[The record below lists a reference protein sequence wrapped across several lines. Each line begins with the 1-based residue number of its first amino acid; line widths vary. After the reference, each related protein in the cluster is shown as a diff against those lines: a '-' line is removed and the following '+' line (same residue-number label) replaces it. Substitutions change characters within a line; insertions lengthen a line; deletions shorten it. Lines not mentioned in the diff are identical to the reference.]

1 MGPMAVLRRHL
12 FDPTSEER
20 KRLKNKI
27 SGVFMGRV
35 QLWGF
40 TVEMAL
46 VVHAK
51 IFISKIVV
59 KEKHYT
65 TSEYSRVNP
74 YIRWPNRSKAGLRRP
89 CVLVVGLLVARK
101 SKDSKKNSKYSPK
114 AQNDSSNSHVILISI
129 PTHWRFPMLYER
141 YRV

>member
-1 MGPMAVLRRHL
+1 MDEAQQSRKEEYLMGPMAVLRRHHL

-27 SGVFMGRV
+27 FGVFMGMV

-51 IFISKIVV
+51 IFISKIV
-59 KEKHYT
+59 EKRT
-65 TSEYSRVNP
+65 P
-74 YIRWPNRSKAGLRRP
+74 L
-89 CVLVVGLLVARK
+89 
-101 SKDSKKNSKYSPK
+101 
-114 AQNDSSNSHVILISI
+114 
-129 PTHWRFPMLYER
+129 
-141 YRV
+141 

>member
-1 MGPMAVLRRHL
+1 MDEAQQSRKKEYYMALMGPMAVLRRHL

-27 SGVFMGRV
+27 FGVFMGMV

-51 IFISKIVV
+51 IFISKIV
-59 KEKHYT
+59 EKRT
-65 TSEYSRVNP
+65 P
-74 YIRWPNRSKAGLRRP
+74 L
-89 CVLVVGLLVARK
+89 
-101 SKDSKKNSKYSPK
+101 
-114 AQNDSSNSHVILISI
+114 
-129 PTHWRFPMLYER
+129 
-141 YRV
+141 